1 MNAAEHCTNQIW
13 VGASSI
19 LEVSGAD
26 ALDFL
31 HRLSTQDL
39 RGKLST
45 DGAST
50 TTAFTT
56 AQGRLVEWCRIFR
69 VEAERYL
76 LVCHRIKGSTLLE
89 WIDKYIII
97 EDVEVQDASS
107 NFVHLEVGADAP
119 ESVDIPATGAFHI
132 APPPGRLLRSE
143 WLISPTDAEALNDI
157 ITGDELSREW
167 LRLLAGEPS
176 PQFEYQKETNALE
189 LNLLHDAI
197 GWNKGCYIGQEVISR
212 LDSYD
217 KVARGLMGF
226 ECLNGTTVTP
236 VAGDKLV
243 SSDGKNVG
251 KVTSS
256 MKGGSDQYIGLAV
269 VARQWSEGSEV
280 SILSSDQQLS
290 ARLVQRSFGRK
301 D

>member
-1 MNAAEHCTNQIW
+1 MNAAEHCTHHVW

-19 LEVSGAD
+19 LEASGPD

-39 RGKLST
+39 RGELST

-56 AQGRLVEWCRIFR
+56 AQGKLVEWCRILR

-76 LVCHRIKGSTLLE
+76 LVCNKPKGAALFE

-97 EDVEVQDASS
+97 EDVEIQDVSS
-107 NFVHLEVGADAP
+107 KFVHLEVGTDAP
-119 ESVDIPATGAFHI
+119 ESADSVASGALRI
-132 APPPGRLLRSE
+132 TPPLGRLLRTE
-143 WLISPTDAEALNDI
+143 WLVPRTDAEAHESM

-189 LNLLHDAI
+189 LNLLHAAI

-226 ECLNGTTVTP
+226 ECLNETTVAP
-236 VAGDKLV
+236 VAGDKLI
-243 SSDGKNVG
+243 SPDGKTVG

-256 MKGGSDQYIGLAV
+256 IKGASGQCIGLAV

-280 SILSSDQQLS
+280 SILSSDKEQS

-301 D
+301 G